1 MDKIPTLIEIKY
13 IIKKHMLTEI
23 YIGTITNNEE
33 KVLGKWSSF
42 HRELS
47 ELWITPYVCTKWNVS
62 LFYVSTHRYIIF
74 HVMLVIGGFS
84 PQ

>member
-1 MDKIPTLIEIKY
+1 MEKRPTLIEIKY

-47 ELWITPYVCTKWNVS
+47 QL
-62 LFYVSTHRYIIF
+62 
-74 HVMLVIGGFS
+74 
-84 PQ
+84 